1 MRCIMTKKTCNR
13 EGIIHEEHEEEK
25 RIYPGGIAD
34 RCGHHRRTGSCIHSD
49 LYGAASEIKAR
60 YEKKKEQYLVKE
72 NDLLIARTGATTG

>member
-34 RCGHHRRTGSCIHSD
+34 RCGHHWRAGRHFDSDFYVAVEESQEGEESC
-49 LYGAASEIKAR
+49 
-60 YEKKKEQYLVKE
+60 
-72 NDLLIARTGATTG
+72 